1 MQCDPCPSS
10 SRMII
15 LSDARANPTL
25 RPNLVFSRGVRFS
38 GGLLRFRQN
47 GRLVSEESS
56 VFPTFSP
63 HLRFFREKI
72 GPVFFRTKGQEF
84 FLSEVR
90 DRKSLNKKIAAG
102 NILPTKICVSLFLHH
117 KNTRQGRRKQQTIW
131 ESSKTNIFTPNFFRS
146 RKKNTRFGL
155 TIGSLN
161 R

>member
-1 MQCDPCPSS
+1 M
-10 SRMII
+10 
-15 LSDARANPTL
+15 
-25 RPNLVFSRGVRFS
+25 VW
-38 GGLLRFRQN
+38 RFRQN

-102 NILPTKICVSLFLHH
+102 NILPTKICVSLLLHH
-117 KNTRQGRRKQQTIW
+117 KHTRRLPKNPTQM
-131 ESSKTNIFTPNFFRS
+131 SSSVKTNIFTLHMCRGVHFH
-146 RKKNTRFGL
+146 TRFGL
-155 TIGSLN
+155 KAHGEMDENAPDRTKHENPPTVRTQGAL
-161 R
+161 